1 MVALLSEYR
10 ANCPDKVLLFAGG
23 ADSAPPKILAM
34 RFDDYFSAA
43 SPRAVFA
50 LMLALAQA
58 GCGGRPYERPPAPI
72 ADAWPATGY
81 KVGSQS
87 PRELDWRDFF
97 QDPRLRAMIALGL
110 EHNRDLALA
119 MNRIEE
125 ARAAYGLASAEKL
138 PNVALTGSAPQ
149 SAQSKSIA
157 GGVEKT
163 NFQSFD
169 LKMSLVS
176 YELDF
181 WGRISGMSDAARA
194 RLAGTEAASR
204 AVRLT
209 VIAEIANAYYSRLDL
224 TARTGLL
231 GEVIA
236 AREQTRNLM
245 QQAFEQ
251 GAVSKLEILQAEAVL
266 ETSRGELSAM
276 QTQLNTTSNYLTFL
290 TGHKADDLPP
300 GYSLAAQRLDAA
312 FSYDLPS
319 EILLKR
325 PDVMASEQR
334 LIEARANVDAA
345 RAAFF
350 TRILLTAGFGLA
362 SLSLGKLFSA
372 DGRGA
377 WNFIPNFTMPLFD
390 GGRASGSVDLATARE
405 NIAVADY
412 ERTIQI
418 AFREVADL
426 LAAQAGVARQR
437 RAVESAWVVQQQRAI
452 ATEARFRGGSASYI
466 EVLDVMREELAA
478 AQQLSSMRRAELTN
492 ATLLYKALGGGLDV
506 VER

>member
-1 MVALLSEYR
+1 MVCLLSEYR
-10 ANCPDKVLLFAGG
+10 ANCPDKVLLFARGG
-23 ADSAPPKILAM
+23 IPLPPKIPAM
-34 RFDDYFSAA
+34 RSVRHFPVA
-43 SPRAVFA
+43 SPRVV
-50 LMLALAQA
+50 LALVLAIAQA

-72 ADAWPATGY
+72 ADTWPASGQR
-81 KVGSQS
+81 VGSQS

-97 QDPRLRAMIALGL
+97 QDPRLRALIAQGL
-110 EHNRDLALA
+110 AHNKDLALA
-119 MNRIEE
+119 MSRIEE

-181 WGRISGMSDAARA
+181 WGRISGMTEAARA

-204 AVRLT
+204 AVRAT
-209 VIAEIANAYYSRLDL
+209 VIAEIANAYYTHLDL
-224 TARTGLL
+224 TARIGLL

-251 GAVSKLEILQAEAVL
+251 GAVSKLELLQAEAVL
-266 ETSRGELSAM
+266 ETSRGDLSAM

-325 PDVMASEQR
+325 PDVIASEQR
-334 LIEARANVDAA
+334 LIDAA

-350 TRILLTAGFGLA
+350 PRILLTAGFGLA

-390 GGRASGSVDLATARE
+390 GGRASGSVDLASARE

-412 ERTIQI
+412 ERTIQV

-426 LAAQAGVARQR
+426 LASQAGVSRQR
-437 RAVESAWVVQQQRAI
+437 RAVESAWVIQQQRAM
-452 ATEARFRGGSASYI
+452 ATEARFKGGSASYI
-466 EVLDVMREELAA
+466 EVLDAMREELAA
-478 AQQLSSMRRAELTN
+478 AQQLSSMRRAELSN